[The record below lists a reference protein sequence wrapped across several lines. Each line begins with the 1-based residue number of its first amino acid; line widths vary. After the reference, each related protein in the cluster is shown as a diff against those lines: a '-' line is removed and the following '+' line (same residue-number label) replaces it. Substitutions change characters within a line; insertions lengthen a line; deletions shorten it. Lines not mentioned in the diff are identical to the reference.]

1 MEFIY
6 ALPLGLTLSFA
17 AGPVFFILIETSIS
31 QGRLKA
37 FFLDLGAVTADFV
50 FIAVAYYGSQAL
62 LSYLQNH
69 LWLVI
74 LSSLAIVVFG
84 LYYLLRSRRT
94 GQIQEK
100 LEIQGRRFFFF
111 KGFLLNFLNIG
122 VLFFWI
128 TTTVAVSS
136 SLDQDPQRMLV
147 FYLAT
152 LSIYLFISLI
162 KIYFAHRF
170 KHYLTPRRMQ
180 IVEKFMGFIIMGFG
194 LFILVRQLWIS

>member
-6 ALPLGLTLSFA
+6 ALPLGITLSFA
-17 AGPVFFILIETSIS
+17 AGPIFFILIETSMS

-37 FFLDLGAVTADFV
+37 LFLDLGAVTADLV
-50 FIAVAYYGSQAL
+50 LIAIAYYGNQAM

-84 LYYLLRSRRT
+84 IYYLLRSQRT

-100 LEIQGRRFFFF
+100 LEIQRRRFFFL

-162 KIYFAHRF
+162 KTYFAHRF
-170 KHYLTPRRMQ
+170 KHYLTGRRMQ
-180 IVEKFMGFIIMGFG
+180 IVEKIMGIIIIGFG
-194 LFILVRQLWIS
+194 LFILVRHLWIS